1 MVKKSCHDRHVLK
14 GISALA
20 LLVLAG
26 TAGCAAQSEMT
37 NLWKD
42 PSFTSGPVHNV
53 FVVAIRKDPVR
64 RRRWEDA
71 FVKELTARGVTA
83 TPSYTV
89 FPEASPDT
97 QQVIDA
103 VRKNS
108 YDAVLS
114 SVRLPD
120 ETTTTYVPGT
130 IRQVPVTVQ
139 DYYGRLH
146 SRWVMV
152 QDPGYTETDK
162 IIQVQTDL
170 WSTAGDSGRLIW
182 SGTLRT
188 LDSVNL
194 DKAVSKEILP
204 QLEKQGVVP
213 KKAK

>member
-1 MVKKSCHDRHVLK
+1 MTKKTWNDWHVRHGV
-14 GISALA
+14 SVLA
-20 LLVLAG
+20 LLVIAG
-26 TAGCAAQSEMT
+26 TAGCAAQSEMS

-42 PSFTSGPVHNV
+42 PSFASGGVHNAL
-53 FVVAIRKDPVR
+53 VVAIRKDPVR

-83 TPSYTV
+83 TPSYSL

-97 QQVIDA
+97 QQVIEA
-103 VRKNS
+103 VQKNG
-108 YDAVLS
+108 YDAVLA

-120 ETTTTYVPGT
+120 QTTTTYVPGA
-130 IRQVPVTVQ
+130 IRQEPVTVQ
-139 DYYGRLH
+139 DYYGRFH
-146 SRWVMV
+146 SRWVTV
-152 QDPGYTETDK
+152 QDPGYTESDK

-170 WSTAGDSGRLIW
+170 WSTAGGSGRLVW

-188 LDSVNL
+188 LDSINL

-213 KKAK
+213 PKTK